1 MVMKFAGFFP
11 ATFFLGM
18 FIMKNL
24 ILSIFFFF
32 IALPLFS
39 LSEVKGKVLDARTG
53 EALEFSEVYLA
64 VDGKLKYK
72 AQTGEDGVF
81 VFKDVPDSEYTLQAN
96 YVGYDPYI
104 SGAFKVEGKPVD
116 LGTIRLKSLEIGLEA
131 VEVVASK
138 KQVIYK
144 IDKRIID
151 GSSNMMA
158 EGGTAVDILENTP
171 SIRVDAEGNVSF
183 RGSQGFTVYVDGKPS
198 LYTGTQA
205 LEQVPSGQIQNIEI
219 ITSPSARHD
228 AQGDVGIINIVTK
241 KHFGEGWSG
250 MVNATGS
257 TVWSKGADF
266 LLSYQH
272 GRSRWYIGGN
282 ASNRW
287 RKSDFEQNKTTVVRD
302 TVTTSRSSGPRD
314 GMRYLYSG
322 KVGWQYDMPM
332 TRYTVDFE
340 AGYSGNQRSGDLAY
354 SEEQKLNGAVLIP
367 KQDFVSKD
375 DYDNHETIW
384 SLNLGADHKFNNDGH
399 KLTAGLYGKYG
410 GNSLEYFQS
419 DLYRQGKRVH
429 GHRAYEA
436 EYRGTVKA
444 NLDYVYPY
452 SKTGKLEAGYQ
463 YFMYCEDG
471 DYSMEFWDPQSE
483 SFYWSDDI
491 YNTFLFLRGINS
503 VYAIWGESYKSFDW
517 QLGLRGEHTHQ
528 ILDSSKEWADRTR
541 NQFELFPSAHAAYN
555 LPGEH
560 RLSFGFSRR
569 TSRPELYYMEPYIT
583 YRDYFTAEIGNPDIR
598 PEYIYSYELGY
609 RKSFGNGYSLSSTL
623 FHRYRQDK
631 FERLR
636 VPFKAGVTLDSM
648 ANVGNDYATGL
659 EISGE
664 AKINRWWNMNLNGSL
679 YHYRV
684 ENNFKAEG
692 SDETS
697 TNYDISLTNS
707 FDVAKYTRLQL
718 DGNFVGPSVSTQGKV
733 DAFFYVNLGVRQ
745 QFLNRRLTGTLSFRD
760 VFGSA
765 RYVSDINTP
774 SLQSHTRIKP
784 SYPLITLSVSY
795 TFNNF
800 KIKSE
805 QKKDNYDLF
814 EGTNH

>member
-1 MVMKFAGFFP
+1 MR
-11 ATFFLGM
+11 TL
-18 FIMKNL
+18 
-24 ILSIFFFF
+24 FF
-32 IALPLFS
+32 IFLSLISYPLYS
-39 LSEVKGKVLDARTG
+39 LEVKGKVVDAVTK
-53 EALEFSEVYLA
+53 EALLFSDVYLS
-64 VDGKLKYK
+64 VGGKTLYK
-72 AQTGEDGVF
+72 EQTDESGLF
-81 VFKDVPDSEYTLQAN
+81 LFKNVPENEYVLQVN
-96 YVGYDPYI
+96 YFGYDPYI
-104 SGAFKVEGKPVD
+104 SPAFKLSGKNAD
-116 LGTIRLKSLEIGLEA
+116 MGIIGLRPLETGLET
-131 VEVVASK
+131 VEIVASK
-138 KQVIYK
+138 KQVVYQ

-158 EGGTAVDILENTP
+158 GGGTAVDILENTP

-183 RGSQGFTVYVDGKPS
+183 RGSQGFLVYIDGKPS
-198 LYTGTQA
+198 LYSGTQA
-205 LEQVPSGQIQNIEI
+205 LEQVPSSHIQNIEI
-219 ITSPSARHD
+219 ITSPSARYE
-228 AQGDVGIINIVTK
+228 AEGDVGIINIVTK
-241 KHFGEGWSG
+241 KNFGDGWSG
-250 MVNATGS
+250 MVNLTGS

-287 RKSDFEQNKTTVVRD
+287 RESDFEQNKTTVVRD
-302 TVTTSRSSGPRD
+302 TVTISRSMGPRD
-314 GMRYLYSG
+314 GMFYIYSG
-322 KVGWQYDMPM
+322 KAGWQYDMPR
-332 TRYTVDFE
+332 TRYNIDFE
-340 AGYSGNQRSGDLAY
+340 AGYSGKQRSGDLAY
-354 SEEQKLNGAVLIP
+354 SEEQSLRGVVLIP

-384 SLNLGADHKFNNDGH
+384 SLNLGVEHKFNDDGH

-410 GNSLEYFQS
+410 GNSLEYFES
-419 DLYRQGKRVH
+419 DLYRQNVREH
-429 GHRAYEA
+429 GHRAYED
-436 EYRGTVKA
+436 EYRGTIKA

-471 DYSMEFWDPQSE
+471 DYSMEFWNPE
-483 SFYWSDDI
+483 THNFYWDDNI
-491 YNTFLFLRGINS
+491 YNTFLFLRGVNS
-503 VYAIWGESYKSFDW
+503 IYAIWGESYKAFDV

-541 NQFELFPSAHAAYN
+541 NQFELFPSAHVAYN

-560 RLSFGFSRR
+560 RLSLGFSRR

-609 RKSFGNGYSLSSTL
+609 RKSFGSGYSLSATL

-659 EISGE
+659 ELSVE
-664 AKINRWWNMNLNGSL
+664 AKITRWWNANLNGNL

-684 ENNFKAEG
+684 ENNFRTEG
-692 SDETS
+692 SDESS
-697 TNYDISLTNS
+697 TNYDISLSNS
-707 FDVAKYTRLQL
+707 FDVAKYTRVQL

-733 DAFFYVNLGVRQ
+733 NSFFYVNLGVRQ
-745 QFLNRRLTGTLSFRD
+745 QFFNRRLTGTLSFKD
-760 VFGSA
+760 IFGSA

-774 SLQSHTRIKP
+774 SLKSHTRIKP

-805 QKKDNYDLF
+805 QKKDNYELF

>member
-1 MVMKFAGFFP
+1 MR
-11 ATFFLGM
+11 TL
-18 FIMKNL
+18 
-24 ILSIFFFF
+24 FF
-32 IALPLFS
+32 IFLSLIFYPLYS
-39 LSEVKGKVLDARTG
+39 LEVKGKVVDAVTK
-53 EALEFSEVYLA
+53 EALLFSDVYLS
-64 VDGKLKYK
+64 VGGKTLYK
-72 AQTGEDGVF
+72 EQTDESGLF
-81 VFKDVPDSEYTLQAN
+81 LFKNVPENEYVLQVN
-96 YVGYDPYI
+96 YFGYDPYI
-104 SGAFKVEGKPVD
+104 SSAFKLSGKD
-116 LGTIRLKSLEIGLEA
+116 ADMGIIGLRPLETGLET
-131 VEVVASK
+131 VEIVASK
-138 KQVIYK
+138 KQVVYQ

-158 EGGTAVDILENTP
+158 GGGTAVDILENTP

-183 RGSQGFTVYVDGKPS
+183 RGSQGFLVYIDGKPS
-198 LYTGTQA
+198 LYSGTQA
-205 LEQVPSGQIQNIEI
+205 LEQVPSSHIQNIEI
-219 ITSPSARHD
+219 ITSPSARYE
-228 AQGDVGIINIVTK
+228 AEGDVGIINIVTK
-241 KHFGEGWSG
+241 KNFGDGWSG
-250 MVNATGS
+250 MVNLTGS

-272 GRSRWYIGGN
+272 GRFRWYIGGN

-287 RKSDFEQNKTTVVRD
+287 RESDFEQNKTTVVRD
-302 TVTTSRSSGPRD
+302 TVTISRSMGPRD
-314 GMRYLYSG
+314 GMFYIYSG
-322 KVGWQYDMPM
+322 KAGWQYDMPR
-332 TRYTVDFE
+332 TRYNIDFE
-340 AGYSGNQRSGDLAY
+340 AGYSGKQRSGDLAY
-354 SEEQKLNGAVLIP
+354 SEEQSLRGAVLIP

-384 SLNLGADHKFNNDGH
+384 SLNLGVEHKFNDDGH

-410 GNSLEYFQS
+410 GNSLEYFES
-419 DLYRQGKRVH
+419 DLYRQDVREH
-429 GHRAYEA
+429 GHRAYED
-436 EYRGTVKA
+436 EYRGTIKA

-471 DYSMEFWDPQSE
+471 DYSMEFWNPE
-483 SFYWSDDI
+483 THNFYWDDNI
-491 YNTFLFLRGINS
+491 YNTFLFLRGVNS
-503 VYAIWGESYKSFDW
+503 IYAIWGESYKAFDF

-609 RKSFGNGYSLSSTL
+609 RKSFGSGYSLSATL

-659 EISGE
+659 ELSAE
-664 AKINRWWNMNLNGSL
+664 AKITRWWNANLNGNL

-684 ENNFKAEG
+684 ENNFRTEG
-692 SDETS
+692 SDESS
-697 TNYDISLTNS
+697 TNYDISLSNS
-707 FDVAKYTRLQL
+707 FDVAKYTRVQL

-733 DAFFYVNLGVRQ
+733 NSFFYVNLGVRQ
-745 QFLNRRLTGTLSFRD
+745 QFFNRRLTGTLSFKD
-760 VFGSA
+760 IFGSA

-774 SLQSHTRIKP
+774 SLKSHTRIKP

-805 QKKDNYDLF
+805 QKKDNYELF